1 MLKHRTSIFALFLAA
16 LSVLAPRI
24 AQAQFVPDSLKDIGV
39 DEQLDA
45 ELPLN
50 LTFTN
55 EMGRTVKLRDLI
67 IPGKPAILQLSYF
80 GCPMLCDLVSKGMLA
95 SMQDLDLEMG
105 KDFSV
110 INLSFDKRETRND
123 AFLKKKGYTDHYT
136 RPGAGS
142 GWHFLVGDEP
152 TVHAVTSA
160 VGFKYKWLTDQQQF
174 SHPAVLIVITPQ
186 GHVSRYLYGVQ
197 FPKDTLRLSLVEAA
211 DGKIGSTIDKVLL
224 VCMNY
229 DAKSGTYKLAM
240 GVMRLGG
247 AFTALVLGSWILWMI
262 RKERRLSREM
272 NSAA

>member
-1 MLKHRTSIFALFLAA
+1 MSRHRTSIFALFLAA
-16 LSVLAPRI
+16 VSLLGVSAAR
-24 AQAQFVPDSLKDIGV
+24 AQFIPDALKDIGV
-39 DEQLDA
+39 DEKLDA
-45 ELPLN
+45 QLPMDA
-50 LTFTN
+50 TFTN
-55 EMGRTVKLRDLI
+55 EMGQKVKLRDLI

-95 SMQDLDLEMG
+95 TMQDLDLEMG

-110 INLSFDKRETRND
+110 INISFDKRETRND
-123 AFLKKKGYTDHYT
+123 AFLKKKGFTDHYS
-136 RPGAGS
+136 RPGAAS
-142 GWHFLVGDEP
+142 AWHFLVGDEP
-152 TVHAVTSA
+152 TVHAVTST

-174 SHPAVLIVITPQ
+174 SHPAVLMVITPE

-211 DGKIGSTIDKVLL
+211 SGKVGSTLDKALL
-224 VCMNY
+224 VCLDF

-247 AFTALVLGSWILWMI
+247 AFTTLVLGGWIIWMF